1 MKRFNYEEHLDKTKK
16 NYRLS
21 LLILILSIVL
31 FVGVFVIGILVSN
44 YHNRFI
50 IMVIFSIIIGVLT
63 LLTTINLFTFVLPYK
78 KEIKQVYFIL
88 GGYLTTVRGVISE
101 NKGYM
106 TSVNGRR
113 CIELIVK
120 DEEKETS
127 VFLDPLFGENVFSI
141 GDEVSLKTSESFIIK
156 YEVHHD

>member
-1 MKRFNYEEHLDKTKK
+1 
-16 NYRLS
+16 
-21 LLILILSIVL
+21 
-31 FVGVFVIGILVSN
+31 
-44 YHNRFI
+44 
-50 IMVIFSIIIGVLT
+50 MVIFSIIIGALT